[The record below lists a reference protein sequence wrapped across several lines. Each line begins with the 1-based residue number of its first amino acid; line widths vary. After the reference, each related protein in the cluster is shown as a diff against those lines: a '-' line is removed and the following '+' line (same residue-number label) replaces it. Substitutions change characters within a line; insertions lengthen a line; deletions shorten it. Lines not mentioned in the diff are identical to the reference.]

1 VVTRR
6 PTRLAY
12 GPDPSQFGELSL
24 PTQPSRGT
32 IVVIHGG
39 FWRAQY
45 GLALGRPLAA
55 DLVRRGYTVWT
66 IEYRRVGQAGGRGGG
81 GGWPATLDDVGAAI
95 DHLVQLDI
103 DSNRVVTVGHSAGG
117 HLAVWAAGRPGIADG
132 AAGSS
137 PAVRL
142 RGAVSQAG
150 VLDLVTAANTG
161 VGGTAVPDLLGGL
174 PDQVPARYAIADP
187 SQAIPLDV
195 PVLCVHA
202 KADDDVP
209 YELSVGYVAAAT
221 AAGATATLATV
232 PGDHYTLI
240 DPSAPAWD
248 TVVDALP
255 GLLGR

>member
-1 VVTRR
+1 
-6 PTRLAY
+6 
-12 GPDPSQFGELSL
+12 
-24 PTQPSRGT
+24 
-32 IVVIHGG
+32 
-39 FWRAQY
+39 
-45 GLALGRPLAA
+45 
-55 DLVRRGYTVWT
+55 
-66 IEYRRVGQAGGRGGG
+66 
-81 GGWPATLDDVGAAI
+81 
-95 DHLVQLDI
+95 
-103 DSNRVVTVGHSAGG
+103 
-117 HLAVWAAGRPGIADG
+117 
-132 AAGSS
+132 
-137 PAVRL
+137 
-142 RGAVSQAG
+142 
-150 VLDLVTAANTG
+150 
-161 VGGTAVPDLLGGL
+161 
-174 PDQVPARYAIADP
+174 VPARYAIADP